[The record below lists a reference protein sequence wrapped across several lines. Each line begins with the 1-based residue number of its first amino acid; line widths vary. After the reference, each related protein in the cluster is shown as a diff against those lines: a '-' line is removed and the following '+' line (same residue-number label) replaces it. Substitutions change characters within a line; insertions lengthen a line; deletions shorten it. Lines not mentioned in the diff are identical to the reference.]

1 MLRRIGL
8 WALCGALVALL
19 WAATF
24 YFLGPSFGRYPS
36 QFAILEYLSHS
47 ILVSLSIPIGF
58 LGRHWPMSWYFT
70 VAVNAVTY
78 AIIGSLAEL
87 TRAAFRTGHLRLGH

>member
-1 MLRRIGL
+1 MLRRIVL
-8 WALCGALVALL
+8 WALCGALVALF

-24 YFLGPSFGRYPS
+24 YFLGPAFGRYPS

-47 ILVSLSIPIGF
+47 LLVSLSIPIGL

-70 VAVNAVTY
+70 VAVNAETY
-78 AIIGSLAEL
+78 AIIGSLVEL
-87 TRAAFRTGHLRLGH
+87 TRAAFRTRHFRLGH

>member
-1 MLRRIGL
+1 MLRRIGF
-8 WALCGALVALL
+8 WALCGALVALF

-24 YFLGPSFGRYPS
+24 YLLGPAFGSYPT

-47 ILVSLSIPIGF
+47 LLVSLSIPIGF
-58 LGRHWPMSWYFT
+58 LGRHWPLSWYFT

-78 AIIGSLAEL
+78 AIFGSLVEL
-87 TRAAFRTGHLRLGH
+87 ARAVFRTGHFRLGH